1 MAFIT
6 KTFTTTCPGDL
17 IGAINAEPAIGV
29 TCFQII
35 DPKNGESIFE
45 FETSLTAIQDDALDE
60 LLLTWTCPIVP
71 PPDSGSEVVNDT
83 LPPSTDTIWTSDKT
97 NQEIQTATTAS
108 NNYIPIIDS
117 SLIAVGK
124 KFLIT
129 EVGDYILPDTT
140 LLIAGDTIT
149 FAKITS
155 ITPTIST
162 YDPAQLIITNIGG
175 TDELTYDLTQDIV
188 LVVAG
193 TSWELQFGG
202 SA

>member
-6 KTFTTTCPGDL
+6 KIFTTTCPGDL
-17 IGAINAEPAIGV
+17 IGAINADLTIGV

-45 FETSLTAIQDDALDE
+45 FETALTSIQDDALDE

-97 NQEIQTATTAS
+97 NQEIQAATAAS

-124 KFLIT
+124 QFLIT
-129 EVGDYILPDTT
+129 LDGDYLLPDVTSLAVGD
-140 LLIAGDTIT
+140 AIT
-149 FAKITS
+149 FAKLKSTTPS
-155 ITPTIST
+155 IKTFNLSQVINT
-162 YDPAQLIITNIGG
+162 DIGSS
-175 TDELTYDLTQDIV
+175 DELIYDLTQDVV
-188 LVVAG
+188 LVAAG
-193 TSWELQFGG
+193 TEWELQLGG
-202 SA
+202 TP